1 MINQHRCSQ
10 IIGVINQWKTFTN
23 FTNAVN
29 QATSSSTVTELVYSL
44 LNKSVF
50 ISWYVASNYNFRSA
64 FLKSLK
70 KYLYLRARSHCKV
83 QTCFITELEISLWY
97 NIAKVIMWKVIK
109 VMMRKMLVKKLF
121 SKKEKEK
128 SNINLL
134 LFIII
139 FFANYFCFLL
149 YFYSFKKRKM
159 IKSKLG
165 VMI

>member
-128 SNINLL
+128 SNIK
-134 LFIII
+134 FIII
-139 FFANYFCFLL
+139 YYYFFC
-149 YFYSFKKRKM
+149 
-159 IKSKLG
+159 
-165 VMI
+165 